1 MEDPAG
7 KELIGPQHAPRYQ
20 QTGTPF
26 YRNTETPI
34 TKVTESVS
42 VPRTFHVAALAEEMV
57 EQFLCSA
64 PDVPASWPDASESH
78 LDRRLRFGFS
88 CLGGT
93 MVR

>member
-1 MEDPAG
+1 ML
-7 KELIGPQHAPRYQ
+7 KEQ
-20 QTGTPF
+20 
-26 YRNTETPI
+26 NTEKPD
-34 TKVTESVS
+34 TKVTELVS
-42 VPRTFHVAALAEEMV
+42 VLGLCHVTALAEMV

-64 PDVPASWPDASESH
+64 SDVPASWPDASESH